1 MANDTPITIWLP
13 LLLHTNSPG
22 IDAKENAMPR
32 GVTHTGIPQVASD
45 TSGNRAL
52 VAASHDGGYV
62 AVSWPAARQYAVY
75 RQGASAWQE

>member
-1 MANDTPITIWLP
+1 
-13 LLLHTNSPG
+13 
-22 IDAKENAMPR
+22 MPR